1 MRKYTKEEFIKRA
14 IDKHG
19 DRYDYSLVEYKN
31 NSTNIRII
39 CDKHGIFE
47 TIPRNHLKGVN
58 CKKCAYL
65 GISMKTNNGKSKFIT
80 KSKLVHG
87 DKYDYSLVDY
97 RNNKTKVSII
107 CKEHGIFKQRPDL
120 HLYSGCIDCAG
131 IKKKTVGDFIKV
143 SKEVHGDKYDYS
155 LVDYRNNKTK
165 VSIICKEHGLFEQIS
180 KSHLK
185 GNGCS
190 KCSTNYKKDINYFL
204 KKALEIHGNR
214 YLYDR
219 SIYESA
225 LTKVIINCPI
235 HGDFLQTPNKHIKLK
250 QGCPKCRR
258 SKGIDII
265 CNLLDIN
272 NISYE
277 NEKTIEGCLSKNNKL
292 LYFDISIKEKNILI
306 EYDGEQHF
314 LPIEKWGGQENLNN
328 VKERDHI
335 KDEFC
340 KRNNIKLFRISYF
353 DDIESKINDIISSYL
368 L

>member
-80 KSKLVHG
+80 KSKL
-87 DKYDYSLVDY
+87 
-97 RNNKTKVSII
+97 
-107 CKEHGIFKQRPDL
+107 
-120 HLYSGCIDCAG
+120 
-131 IKKKTVGDFIKV
+131 
-143 SKEVHGDKYDYS
+143 VHGDKYDYS